1 MTIEQIKAALRAQPF
16 RPFRIRTSD
25 SQVYDVRHP
34 EMAAML
40 KGMER
45 TLFVALPGQDA
56 AAVIDLPHVT
66 AITFD
71 NGKGKSRRRAG

>member
-1 MTIEQIKAALRAQPF
+1 MTVDQIKAALRAQPF

-25 SQVYDVRHP
+25 GQVYEVRHP

-56 AAVIDLPHVT
+56 AAVIDLLHVT
-66 AITFD
+66 AITFS

>member
-1 MTIEQIKAALRAQPF
+1 MTVDQIKAALRAQPF
-16 RPFRIRTSD
+16 RPFHIRTSD
-25 SQVYDVRHP
+25 GQEYEVRHP

-56 AAVIDLPHVT
+56 AAVIDLLHVT

-71 NGKGKSRRRAG
+71 NGKGRPRRRAG